1 MGSSGKNLHLA
12 VGETSEMRLPKIS
25 SILLKKLRN
34 FGFEKLIFFSQN
46 SASWLKMISVVI
58 SKACLFQSE
67 VIMLK
72 SEWVKIYEFIEI
84 HDFVVNFST

>member
-1 MGSSGKNLHLA
+1 
-12 VGETSEMRLPKIS
+12 
-25 SILLKKLRN
+25 
-34 FGFEKLIFFSQN
+34 
-46 SASWLKMISVVI
+46 MISVVI